1 LDISIGM
8 PTIFANLAASRSRH
22 ISSQKIAQLRLYFV
36 LLFWFLLPFQIQNL
50 HAENPGS
57 VANLIGDQDAVL
69 VADHQGRIIVSK
81 NADKKL
87 IPASTLKILT
97 SLVAMHYLGPDYR
110 FTTEFYLDNDS
121 NLKIK
126 GYGDPL
132 LTSEILEEISKAL
145 GSRLDAEHKKI
156 KDIVLDDSYF
166 KQPIII
172 PGISPSSQ
180 PYDAPNGALCA
191 NFNTVYFKRLENG
204 KYVSAEEQT
213 PLLPFALRKVRESKL
228 TVGRIVFSHKESE
241 NTLYF
246 GHLFKYFLE
255 KQGIKSN
262 GSIRLGRVNKEN
274 DRLVFKYISGF
285 SIKEII
291 SKLLEHSNNFMANQ
305 LLISAGTKPYGPPG
319 TLDKGVL
326 AALNYTKNVL
336 KIDYISIIE
345 GSGIS
350 RQNRISANSLHK
362 ILEKF
367 EPYHELMHN
376 SGREFYKTG
385 TLDGISTRAGYIRNE
400 KGGLYRFVVLINT
413 QGKSAKPIMNRLLK
427 VLK

>member
-1 LDISIGM
+1 MNRKTLPI
-8 PTIFANLAASRSRH
+8 
-22 ISSQKIAQLRLYFV
+22 YFV
-36 LLFWFLLPFQIQNL
+36 LLFWFLLACQIQNL
-50 HAENPGS
+50 YAENLGD

-69 VADHQGRIIVSK
+69 VANQQGGILLSK

-87 IPASTLKILT
+87 IPGSTLKILT
-97 SLVAMHYLGPDYR
+97 SLVAIHYLGTDYR
-110 FTTEFYLDNDS
+110 FITEFYLDNDS

-132 LTSEILEEISKAL
+132 LTSEILDEISKAL
-145 GSRLDAEHKKI
+145 GARLDAGHKKI
-156 KDIVLDDSYF
+156 KDIFLDDSYF

-172 PGISPSSQ
+172 PGITSSSQ

-191 NFNTVYFKRLENG
+191 NFNTVYFKHLENG

-213 PLLPFALRKVRESKL
+213 PLLPFALKKVRKSKL
-228 TVGRIVFSHKESE
+228 TKGRIVFSHKENE

-255 KQGIKSN
+255 KEGIKSN
-262 GSIRLGRVNKEN
+262 GKIKIGRVNKEN
-274 DRLVFKYISGF
+274 DSLLFRYASSF

-291 SKLLEHSNNFMANQ
+291 LKLLEHSNNFIANQ
-305 LLISAGTKPYGPPG
+305 LLIAAGTKLYGMPG

-326 AALNYTKNVL
+326 AASNYSENKL
-336 KIDYISIIE
+336 KIDNISIVE

-367 EPYHELMHN
+367 EPYHDLMRK
-376 SGREFYKTG
+376 SGRELYKTG
-385 TLDGISTRAGYIRNE
+385 TLDGINTRAGYIRDE
-400 KGGLYRFVVLINT
+400 KGRLYRFVVLINT
-413 QGKSAKPIMNRLLK
+413 PGKDTDAIMDNILRKILD
-427 VLK
+427 

>member
-1 LDISIGM
+1 VNRELLPI
-8 PTIFANLAASRSRH
+8 
-22 ISSQKIAQLRLYFV
+22 YFV
-36 LLFWFLLPFQIQNL
+36 LLFWFLLPWQIQNL
-50 HAENPGS
+50 HAENISS
-57 VANLIGDQDAVL
+57 VANLIGDQDAVII
-69 VADHQGRIIVSK
+69 ADHQGRILFTK

-97 SLVAMHYLGPDYR
+97 SLVAIHYLGPDYR

-156 KDIVLDDSYF
+156 KNIVLDDSYF

-172 PGISPSSQ
+172 PGITSSSQ

-191 NFNTVYFKRLENG
+191 NFNTVYFRRLENG

-213 PLLPFALRKVRESKL
+213 PLLPFALRKVKKSNLNR
-228 TVGRIVFSHKESE
+228 GRIVFSHIKNE
-241 NTLYF
+241 NTLYL
-246 GHLFKYFLE
+246 GHLLKYFLE
-255 KQGIKSN
+255 KEGVESN
-262 GSIRLGRVNKEN
+262 GDISLGRVNKKN
-274 DRLVFKYISGF
+274 DELLF
-285 SIKEII
+285 SYTSSYLIKDII
-291 SKLLEHSNNFMANQ
+291 SKLLEHSNNFTANQ
-305 LLISAGTKPYGPPG
+305 LLIAAGAKLYGPPG

-326 AALNYTKNVL
+326 AAKNYAEKILNL
-336 KIDYISIIE
+336 KDLSIVE

-350 RQNRISANSLHK
+350 RKNRISAKSLHK
-362 ILEKF
+362 TIEAF
-367 EPYHELMHN
+367 IPYHNLMQKKE
-376 SGREFYKTG
+376 REFYKTG
-385 TLDGISTRAGYIRNE
+385 TLKDINTRVGYIRGNKE
-400 KGGLYRFVVLINT
+400 ELYSFVVMINT
-413 QGKSAKPIMNRLLK
+413 PGKSAEPIMNRLLK

>member
-1 LDISIGM
+1 VNREPLPIY
-8 PTIFANLAASRSRH
+8 
-22 ISSQKIAQLRLYFV
+22 LYFV

-50 HAENPGS
+50 HAENIGS

-145 GSRLDAEHKKI
+145 GSSLDAEHKKI

-166 KQPIII
+166 KQPITI

-180 PYDAPNGALCA
+180 PYDAPIGALCA

-213 PLLPFALRKVRESKL
+213 PLLPFALRKVKKSKMAM
-228 TVGRIVFSHKESE
+228 GRIVFSHKESE

-262 GSIRLGRVNKEN
+262 GSIRLGRVNKD
-274 DRLVFKYISGF
+274 DRLVFKYMSGF

-305 LLISAGTKPYGPPG
+305 LLIAAGAKLYGSPG
-319 TLDKGVL
+319 TLDKGILV
-326 AALNYTKNVL
+326 AKDYAKKMLNVKDL
-336 KIDYISIIE
+336 CIIE

-367 EPYHELMHN
+367 EPYHKLMHK

-413 QGKSAKPIMNRLLK
+413 QGKSAESIMNSLLK

>member
-1 LDISIGM
+1 M
-8 PTIFANLAASRSRH
+8 
-22 ISSQKIAQLRLYFV
+22 
-36 LLFWFLLPFQIQNL
+36 
-50 HAENPGS
+50 
-57 VANLIGDQDAVL
+57 ANLIGDQDAVL

-87 IPASTLKILT
+87 IPASTLKTLT

-172 PGISPSSQ
+172 PGISSSSQ

-213 PLLPFALRKVRESKL
+213 PLLPFALRKVRKSKP
-228 TVGRIVFSHKESE
+228 TMGRVVLSHKESE

-262 GSIRLGRVNKEN
+262 GSIRLGRVNKD
-274 DRLVFKYISGF
+274 DRLVFKYVSGF
-285 SIKEII
+285 SIKKII
-291 SKLLEHSNNFMANQ
+291 SKLLEHSNNFTANQ
-305 LLISAGTKPYGPPG
+305 LLIAAGAKLYGSPG
-319 TLDKGVL
+319 TLDNGVL
-326 AALNYTKNVL
+326 AAKNYAEKILDL
-336 KIDYISIIE
+336 KDLCIVE

-350 RQNRISANSLHK
+350 RQNRISAKSLHK
-362 ILEKF
+362 IIKAF
-367 EPYHELMHN
+367 RSYHNLMQKKG
-376 SGREFYKTG
+376 SEFYKTG
-385 TLDGISTRAGYIRNE
+385 TLKDISTRVGYIKSN
-400 KGGLYRFVVLINT
+400 KGELYSFVVMINT
-413 QGKSAKPIMNRLLK
+413 PGKTTEVIMDMLLK
-427 VLK
+427 IL

>member
-1 LDISIGM
+1 MNRKPLPIY
-8 PTIFANLAASRSRH
+8 
-22 ISSQKIAQLRLYFV
+22 LYFV

-50 HAENPGS
+50 HAENIGS

-172 PGISPSSQ
+172 PGISSSSQ

-213 PLLPFALRKVRESKL
+213 PLLPFALRKVRKSKP
-228 TVGRIVFSHKESE
+228 TMGRVVLSHKESE

-262 GSIRLGRVNKEN
+262 GSIRLGRVNKD
-274 DRLVFKYISGF
+274 DRLVFKYMSGF

-305 LLISAGTKPYGPPG
+305 LLIAAGAKLYGSPG
-319 TLDKGVL
+319 TLDKGILV
-326 AALNYTKNVL
+326 AKNYAKKMLNVKNL
-336 KIDYISIIE
+336 CIIE

-367 EPYHELMHN
+367 EPYHKLMHK

-413 QGKSAKPIMNRLLK
+413 QGKSAESIMNSLLK

>member
-1 LDISIGM
+1 MRIKPESIILSK
-8 PTIFANLAASRSRH
+8 PAIF
-22 ISSQKIAQLRLYFV
+22 FT
-36 LLFWFLLPFQIQNL
+36 LLFWFLLHFQIQNL

-69 VADHQGRIIVSK
+69 VADHQGGIIVSK

-145 GSRLDAEHKKI
+145 GSRLEAEHKKI

-166 KQPIII
+166 KQPITI

-213 PLLPFALRKVRESKL
+213 PLLPFALRKVRKSKP
-228 TVGRIVFSHKESE
+228 TMGRVVFSHKESE

-262 GSIRLGRVNKEN
+262 GSIRLERVNK
-274 DRLVFKYISGF
+274 DDKLVFKYMSGF

-305 LLISAGTKPYGPPG
+305 LLIAAGAKLYGSPG

-326 AALNYTKNVL
+326 AAKNYAEKILNL
-336 KIDYISIIE
+336 KDLCIVE

-350 RQNRISANSLHK
+350 RKNRISTKSLYK
-362 ILEKF
+362 TIEAF
-367 EPYHELMHN
+367 IPYHNLMQKK
-376 SGREFYKTG
+376 GREYYKTG
-385 TLDGISTRAGYIRNE
+385 TLDGISTRVGYIRSN
-400 KGGLYRFVVLINT
+400 KGELYSFVVMINT
-413 QGKSAKPIMNRLLK
+413 PGKTTEVIMDMLLK
-427 VLK
+427 IL

>member
-1 LDISIGM
+1 MRIKPESIILSK
-8 PTIFANLAASRSRH
+8 PTIF
-22 ISSQKIAQLRLYFV
+22 FT

-50 HAENPGS
+50 RAENLS
-57 VANLIGDQDAVL
+57 DVANLIGDYDAVL

-97 SLVAMHYLGPDYR
+97 SLLAMHYLGQDYR
-110 FTTEFYLDNDS
+110 FTTEFYLDNNS
-121 NLKIK
+121 NFKIK

-132 LTSEILEEISKAL
+132 LTSEILEKISKAL
-145 GSRLDAEHKKI
+145 GSRLDTEHKKI

-166 KQPIII
+166 RQPVII
-172 PGISPSSQ
+172 PGISPSLQ

-213 PLLPFALRKVRESKL
+213 PLLPFALQKVRKSKPIM
-228 TVGRIVFSHKESE
+228 GRIVFSHKESE

-262 GSIRLGRVNKEN
+262 GSIRSGRVNKEN
-274 DRLVFKYISGF
+274 DRLVFKYVSSF

-291 SKLLEHSNNFMANQ
+291 SKLLEHSNNFTANQ
-305 LLISAGTKPYGPPG
+305 LLITAGAKLYGSPG
-319 TLDKGVL
+319 TLEKGVL
-326 AALNYTKNVL
+326 AAKNYAEKILNLKNLCIV
-336 KIDYISIIE
+336 E

-350 RQNRISANSLHK
+350 RKNRISANSLHK

-367 EPYHELMHN
+367 EPYHKLMHK

-385 TLDGISTRAGYIRNE
+385 TLKDINTRVGYIRSN
-400 KGGLYRFVVLINT
+400 KGELYSFVIMINT
-413 QGKSAKPIMNRLLK
+413 PGKTTKVIMDMLLK
-427 VLK
+427 IL

>member
-1 LDISIGM
+1 VPNSVLLILTFLQNSEPRTVNRKPLLIS
-8 PTIFANLAASRSRH
+8 
-22 ISSQKIAQLRLYFV
+22 LYFV

-50 HAENPGS
+50 HAENIDS

-69 VADHQGRIIVSK
+69 VTDHQGRIIVSK

-172 PGISPSSQ
+172 PGISSSSQ

-213 PLLPFALRKVRESKL
+213 PLLSFSLRKVKKSKMAM
-228 TVGRIVFSHKESE
+228 GRIVFSHKESK

-262 GSIRLGRVNKEN
+262 GSIRPGRVNKEN
-274 DRLVFKYISGF
+274 DRLVFKYISDF

-291 SKLLEHSNNFMANQ
+291 SKLLEHSNNFTANQ
-305 LLISAGTKPYGPPG
+305 LFIAAGAKLYGSPG
-319 TLDKGVL
+319 TLDKAVL
-326 AALNYTKNVL
+326 AAKDYAKKILDLKNLCIV
-336 KIDYISIIE
+336 E

-350 RQNRISANSLHK
+350 RKNRISAKSLYK
-362 ILEKF
+362 TIEAF
-367 EPYHELMHN
+367 IPYHNLMQKKE
-376 SGREFYKTG
+376 REFYKTG
-385 TLDGISTRAGYIRNE
+385 TLKDINTRVGYIKSN
-400 KGGLYRFVVLINT
+400 KGELYSFVVMINT
-413 QGKSAKPIMNRLLK
+413 PGKTTEVIIDMLLK
-427 VLK
+427 IL

>member
-1 LDISIGM
+1 M
-8 PTIFANLAASRSRH
+8 
-22 ISSQKIAQLRLYFV
+22 
-36 LLFWFLLPFQIQNL
+36 LPFQIQNL
-50 HAENPGS
+50 HAENLGS

-97 SLVAMHYLGPDYR
+97 SLVAMHYLGPNYR

-132 LTSEILEEISKAL
+132 LTSEILEEISKTL
-145 GSRLDAEHKKI
+145 GSRLEAERKKI

-166 KQPIII
+166 KQPITI
-172 PGISPSSQ
+172 PGISSSSQ

-213 PLLPFALRKVRESKL
+213 PLLPFALRKVRKSKP
-228 TVGRIVFSHKESE
+228 TMGRVVLSHKESE

-262 GSIRLGRVNKEN
+262 GSIRLGRVNK
-274 DRLVFKYISGF
+274 DDKLVFKYMSGF

-305 LLISAGTKPYGPPG
+305 LLIYAGTKLYGPPG

-367 EPYHELMHN
+367 EPYHKLMHK

-385 TLDGISTRAGYIRNE
+385 TLDGISTRVGYIKSN
-400 KGGLYRFVVLINT
+400 KGELYSFVVMINT
-413 QGKSAKPIMNRLLK
+413 PGKTTEVIMDMLLK
-427 VLK
+427 IL

>member
-1 LDISIGM
+1 VSRKLL
-8 PTIFANLAASRSRH
+8 PIF
-22 ISSQKIAQLRLYFV
+22 FTF
-36 LLFWFLLPFQIQNL
+36 LFCFLLPCQIQTL
-50 HAENPGS
+50 HAENLID
-57 VANLIGDQDAVL
+57 VVNLIGDHDAIL
-69 VADHQGRIIVSK
+69 VADHKGRIIVSK

-145 GSRLDAEHKKI
+145 GSRLDAGQKKI

-172 PGISPSSQ
+172 PGITSSSQ

-191 NFNTVYFKRLENG
+191 NFNTVYFRRLKNG
-204 KYVSAEEQT
+204 KYVTAEEQT
-213 PLLPFALRKVRESKL
+213 PLLPFALRKVRKSKL
-228 TVGRIVFSHKESE
+228 TMGRAVLSHKESE

-262 GSIRLGRVNKEN
+262 GCIRLGRVSKEN

-285 SIKEII
+285 SIKKII

-305 LLISAGTKPYGPPG
+305 LLISAGTKLYGPTG

-326 AALNYTKNVL
+326 AAKNYAEKILDL
-336 KIDYISIIE
+336 KDLSIVE

-350 RQNRISANSLHK
+350 RKNRISASSLHK

-367 EPYHELMHN
+367 EPYHELMHK
-376 SGREFYKTG
+376 SGRELYKTG
-385 TLDGISTRAGYIRNE
+385 TLKDISTRVGYIKSN
-400 KGGLYRFVVLINT
+400 KGELYSFVVMINT
-413 QGKSAKPIMNRLLK
+413 PGKSAEPIMNLLRMISN
-427 VLK
+427 

>member
-1 LDISIGM
+1 M
-8 PTIFANLAASRSRH
+8 
-22 ISSQKIAQLRLYFV
+22 
-36 LLFWFLLPFQIQNL
+36 LPFQIQNL
-50 HAENPGS
+50 HAENIGS

-97 SLVAMHYLGPDYR
+97 SLVAMHYLGPNYR

-145 GSRLDAEHKKI
+145 GSRLEAEHKKI

-166 KQPIII
+166 KQPITI

-191 NFNTVYFKRLENG
+191 NFNTVYFKRLKNG

-213 PLLPFALRKVRESKL
+213 PLLPFALRKVRKSKP
-228 TVGRIVFSHKESE
+228 TMGRVVLSHKESD

-255 KQGIKSN
+255 KQDIKSN
-262 GSIRLGRVNKEN
+262 GSIRLGRVNKD
-274 DRLVFKYISGF
+274 DRLVFKYMSGF

-305 LLISAGTKPYGPPG
+305 LLVAAGAKSYGSPG

-326 AALNYTKNVL
+326 AAKNYAEKILNL
-336 KIDYISIIE
+336 KDLCIVE

-350 RQNRISANSLHK
+350 RKNRISTKSLYK
-362 ILEKF
+362 TIEAF
-367 EPYHELMHN
+367 IPYHNLMQKK
-376 SGREFYKTG
+376 GREYYKTG
-385 TLDGISTRAGYIRNE
+385 TLKDISTRVGYIRSN
-400 KGGLYRFVVLINT
+400 KGELYSFVVMINT
-413 QGKSAKPIMNRLLK
+413 PGKTTEVIMDMLLK
-427 VLK
+427 IL

>member
-1 LDISIGM
+1 MLC
-8 PTIFANLAASRSRH
+8 
-22 ISSQKIAQLRLYFV
+22 
-36 LLFWFLLPFQIQNL
+36 FQIQNL
-50 HAENPGS
+50 HAENLS
-57 VANLIGDQDAVL
+57 DVASLIGDHDAVL

-97 SLVAMHYLGPDYR
+97 SLVAIHYLGQDYR

-132 LTSEILEEISKAL
+132 LTSEILEKISKAL

-172 PGISPSSQ
+172 PGITSSSQ

-204 KYVSAEEQT
+204 KYISAEEQT
-213 PLLPFALRKVRESKL
+213 PLLPFALRKVRKSKP
-228 TVGRIVFSHKESE
+228 TMGRIVLSHKESE

-255 KQGIKSN
+255 KQGIKSK
-262 GSIRLGRVNKEN
+262 GIIRPGRVNKD

-291 SKLLEHSNNFMANQ
+291 SKLLEHSNNFTANQ
-305 LLISAGTKPYGPPG
+305 LFIAAGAKLYGSPG
-319 TLDKGVL
+319 TLDKGIL
-326 AALNYTKNVL
+326 AALNYTKNIL

-367 EPYHELMHN
+367 EPYHELMHK

-385 TLDGISTRAGYIRNE
+385 TLDGISTRAGYINNE

-413 QGKSAKPIMNRLLK
+413 QGKSTEPIMNLLRK
-427 VLK
+427 IL

>member
-1 LDISIGM
+1 M
-8 PTIFANLAASRSRH
+8 PG
-22 ISSQKIAQLRLYFV
+22 
-36 LLFWFLLPFQIQNL
+36 QIQNL
-50 HAENPGS
+50 HAENLS
-57 VANLIGDQDAVL
+57 DVANLIGDQDAVL
-69 VADHQGRIIVSK
+69 VADQRGRILFSK

-110 FTTEFYLDNDS
+110 FTTEFYIDNDS

-132 LTSEILEEISKAL
+132 LTSEILEEISRAI
-145 GSRLDAEHKKI
+145 GSRLDSEHKKI
-156 KDIVLDDSYF
+156 KNIVLDDSYF

-172 PGISPSSQ
+172 PGITSSSQ

-204 KYVSAEEQT
+204 KYASAEEQT
-213 PLLPFALRKVRESKL
+213 PLLPFALRKIKKSKL
-228 TVGRIVFSHKESE
+228 TMGRIVFSHKENE
-241 NTLYF
+241 NTLYL
-246 GHLFKYFLE
+246 GHLLKYFLE

-262 GSIRLGRVNKEN
+262 GNIRHGRVNKEN
-274 DRLVFKYISGF
+274 DILVFKYISIF

-291 SKLLEHSNNFMANQ
+291 SKLLEHSNNFIANQ
-305 LLISAGTKPYGPPG
+305 LLISAGTKRYGLPG

-336 KIDYISIIE
+336 NIDNISIIE

-350 RQNRISANSLHK
+350 RQNKISANSLHK

-367 EPYHELMHN
+367 EPYHELMHK
-376 SGREFYKTG
+376 SGRKFYKTG
-385 TLDGISTRAGYIRNE
+385 TLNGIKTRAGYIRNE
-400 KGGLYRFVVLINT
+400 KKELYHFVVLINT
-413 QGKSAKPIMNRLLK
+413 PGKSAELIMNRILK

>member
-1 LDISIGM
+1 MCSIICPYM
-8 PTIFANLAASRSRH
+8 RIKPESIILSKPVIF
-22 ISSQKIAQLRLYFV
+22 FT
-36 LLFWFLLPFQIQNL
+36 LLFWFLLHFQIQNL
-50 HAENPGS
+50 HAENIRS
-57 VANLIGDQDAVL
+57 VVNLIGDQDAVL

-97 SLVAMHYLGPDYR
+97 SLVAMHYLGQDYR

-145 GSRLDAEHKKI
+145 GSRLDAEYKKI

-213 PLLPFALRKVRESKL
+213 PLLPFALRKIKKSKL
-228 TVGRIVFSHKESE
+228 SMERIVLSHKESE

-262 GSIRLGRVNKEN
+262 GSVRLGRVNKEN
-274 DRLVFKYISGF
+274 DRLVFKYVSGF

-291 SKLLEHSNNFMANQ
+291 SKLLEYSNNFMANQ
-305 LLISAGTKPYGPPG
+305 LLIAAGAKLYGSPG

-326 AALNYTKNVL
+326 AAKNYAEKILNLKNLCIV
-336 KIDYISIIE
+336 E

-350 RQNRISANSLHK
+350 RKNRISAKSLYK
-362 ILEKF
+362 TVKAFIS
-367 EPYHELMHN
+367 YHNLMQKKE
-376 SGREFYKTG
+376 REFYKTG
-385 TLDGISTRAGYIRNE
+385 TLKDINTRAGYIKSN
-400 KGGLYRFVVLINT
+400 KGELYSFVVMINT
-413 QGKSAKPIMNRLLK
+413 PGKTTEVIMGMLLK
-427 VLK
+427 IL

>member
-1 LDISIGM
+1 MKPKHL
-8 PTIFANLAASRSRH
+8 PT
-22 ISSQKIAQLRLYFV
+22 YFV
-36 LLFWFLLPFQIQNL
+36 LLFWFLLSCQIQNL
-50 HAENPGS
+50 HAENLS
-57 VANLIGDQDAVL
+57 DVTNLIGDQDAVL
-69 VADHQGRIIVSK
+69 VADQHGRILLSK

-97 SLVAMHYLGPDYR
+97 SLLAMHYLGQDYR
-110 FTTEFYLDNDS
+110 FTTEFYIDNDS

-132 LTSEILEEISKAL
+132 LTSEILEAISKAL
-145 GSRLDAEHKKI
+145 GSRLDTRHKNI

-172 PGISPSSQ
+172 PGITLTAQ
-180 PYDAPNGALCA
+180 PYNAPNGALCA

-204 KYVSAEEQT
+204 DYASAEEQT
-213 PLLPFALRKVRESKL
+213 PLLPFVLRKIKKSKL
-228 TVGRIVFSHKESE
+228 TMGRVVFSHKENE
-241 NTLYF
+241 HALYF

-255 KQGIKSN
+255 KQGVEFN
-262 GSIRLGRVNKEN
+262 GKIRHGRVNKEN
-274 DRLVFKYISGF
+274 DILVFKYISIF

-305 LLISAGTKPYGPPG
+305 LLISTGTKVYGQPG

-336 KIDYISIIE
+336 NIDDISIIE

-350 RQNRISANSLHK
+350 RQNRVSANSLHK

-367 EPYHELMHN
+367 EPYYKLMHK
-376 SGREFYKTG
+376 SGRKFYKTG
-385 TLDGISTRAGYIRNE
+385 TLDGINTRAGYLRNE
-400 KGGLYRFVVLINT
+400 KGELYHFVVLINT
-413 QGKSAKPIMNRLLK
+413 PGRSAELIMNRLLG
-427 VLK
+427 LNWGNEN

>member
-1 LDISIGM
+1 MRIKPESIILSK
-8 PTIFANLAASRSRH
+8 PVIF
-22 ISSQKIAQLRLYFV
+22 FT
-36 LLFWFLLPFQIQNL
+36 LLFWFLLPLQIQNL
-50 HAENPGS
+50 HAENLCS

-69 VADHQGRIIVSK
+69 VADHQGRIMVSK

-166 KQPIII
+166 KQPITI
-172 PGISPSSQ
+172 PGISLSSQ

-213 PLLPFALRKVRESKL
+213 PLLPFALRKVKKSKMAM
-228 TVGRIVFSHKESE
+228 GRIVLFHKESE

-262 GSIRLGRVNKEN
+262 GSIGLGRVNKEN
-274 DRLVFKYISGF
+274 DRLIFKYVSGF
-285 SIKEII
+285 SIKKII
-291 SKLLEHSNNFMANQ
+291 SKLLEHSNNFTANQ
-305 LLISAGTKPYGPPG
+305 LLIAAGAKLYGSPG

-326 AALNYTKNVL
+326 AVKNYAEKILNLKNLCIV
-336 KIDYISIIE
+336 E

-350 RQNRISANSLHK
+350 RKNRISANSLYK

-367 EPYHELMHN
+367 EPYHELMHK

-385 TLDGISTRAGYIRNE
+385 TLDGINTRAGYIRSE
-400 KGGLYRFVVLINT
+400 KNGLYRFVVLINT
-413 QGKSAKPIMNRLLK
+413 QGKSAEPVINLLRMI
-427 VLK
+427 LN

>member
-1 LDISIGM
+1 M
-8 PTIFANLAASRSRH
+8 
-22 ISSQKIAQLRLYFV
+22 V
-36 LLFWFLLPFQIQNL
+36 
-50 HAENPGS
+50 
-57 VANLIGDQDAVL
+57 NLIGDQDAVF
-69 VADHQGRIIVSK
+69 VVDQHGKIIVSK
-81 NADKKL
+81 NADKEL

-97 SLVAMHYLGPDYR
+97 SLVAMHYLGPDFR

-132 LTSEILEEISKAL
+132 LTSEIIEEISQAL

-166 KQPIII
+166 KQPSII
-172 PGISPSSQ
+172 PGISSSSQ
-180 PYDAPNGALCA
+180 PYDAPNGAVCA
-191 NFNTVYFKRLENG
+191 NFNTVYFKCLENG

-213 PLLPFALRKVRESKL
+213 PLLPFALKKVRKSKL
-228 TVGRIVFSHKESE
+228 TMGRIVFSHKKSE

-262 GSIRLGRVNKEN
+262 GGIRLGRVNK
-274 DRLVFKYISGF
+274 DDILLFKYISGF

-305 LLISAGTKPYGPPG
+305 LVIAAGAKLYGSPG

-326 AALNYTKNVL
+326 AAKNYAKKVLNL
-336 KIDYISIIE
+336 KELCIVE

-350 RQNRISANSLHK
+350 RKNRISAKSLYK
-362 ILEKF
+362 TIEAF
-367 EPYHELMHN
+367 IPYHNLMQKKE
-376 SGREFYKTG
+376 REFYKTG
-385 TLDGISTRAGYIRNE
+385 TLKDINTRVGYIKSNHGE
-400 KGGLYRFVVLINT
+400 LYSFIVMINT
-413 QGKSAKPIMNRLLK
+413 PGKTTEVIMDMLLK
-427 VLK
+427 IL

>member
-1 LDISIGM
+1 LHV
-8 PTIFANLAASRSRH
+8 R
-22 ISSQKIAQLRLYFV
+22 LRCFLKKTHFKKLWAVNRKPLLIYLYFV

-50 HAENPGS
+50 HAENLGS
-57 VANLIGDQDAVL
+57 VANLIGDQDAIL
-69 VADHQGRIIVSK
+69 VADHRGRIIVSK

-110 FTTEFYLDNDS
+110 FNTEFYLDNHS

-132 LTSEILEEISKAL
+132 LTSEILEGISKAL

-172 PGISPSSQ
+172 PGISLSLQ

-213 PLLPFALRKVRESKL
+213 PLLLFALRKVRKSKL
-228 TVGRIVFSHKESE
+228 AMGRVVLSHKESE
-241 NTLYF
+241 NTFYF

-255 KQGIKSN
+255 KQDIKSN

-274 DRLVFKYISGF
+274 DRLVFKYVSDF

-305 LLISAGTKPYGPPG
+305 LLIATGAKLYGPPG
-319 TLDKGVL
+319 TLDKAVL

-336 KIDYISIIE
+336 KIDCISIIE

-350 RQNRISANSLHK
+350 RQNRFSANSLYK

-367 EPYHELMHN
+367 EPYHELMHK
-376 SGREFYKTG
+376 SDKKFYKTG
-385 TLDGISTRAGYIRNE
+385 TLDGISTRAGYIRKE
-400 KGGLYRFVVLINT
+400 KGRLYRFVVLINT
-413 QGKSAKPIMNRLLK
+413 PGKTTDVIMDMLLK
-427 VLK
+427 IL

>member
-1 LDISIGM
+1 M
-8 PTIFANLAASRSRH
+8 
-22 ISSQKIAQLRLYFV
+22 
-36 LLFWFLLPFQIQNL
+36 LPFQIQNL
-50 HAENPGS
+50 HAENIGS

-69 VADHQGRIIVSK
+69 VADHQGGIIVSK

-145 GSRLDAEHKKI
+145 GSRLEAEHKKI

-172 PGISPSSQ
+172 PGISSSSQ

-213 PLLPFALRKVRESKL
+213 PLLPFALRKVKKSKMAM
-228 TVGRIVFSHKESE
+228 GRIVFSHKESE

-262 GSIRLGRVNKEN
+262 GNIRLGRVNKEN

-291 SKLLEHSNNFMANQ
+291 SKLLEHSNNFTANQ
-305 LLISAGTKPYGPPG
+305 LLISAGTKLYGLPG

-336 KIDYISIIE
+336 KIDCISIIE

-367 EPYHELMHN
+367 EPYHKLMHK

-385 TLDGISTRAGYIRNE
+385 TLDGISTRVGYIRNE
-400 KGGLYRFVVLINT
+400 KNGLYRFVVLINT
-413 QGKSAKPIMNRLLK
+413 QGKSAEPVMNRLLK

>member
-1 LDISIGM
+1 MRSFITSK
-8 PTIFANLAASRSRH
+8 PAIF
-22 ISSQKIAQLRLYFV
+22 FT
-36 LLFWFLLPFQIQNL
+36 LLFWFLLPGQIQNL
-50 HAENPGS
+50 HAENIGD
-57 VANLIGDQDAVL
+57 VENLIGDQDAVL
-69 VADHQGRIIVSK
+69 VADRQGRILLSK
-81 NADKKL
+81 NIDKKL

-97 SLVAMHYLGPDYR
+97 SLAAMHYLGPDYR

-145 GSRLDAEHKKI
+145 SARLDAEHKKI
-156 KDIVLDDSYF
+156 KDVVLDGSYF

-172 PGISPSSQ
+172 PGIASSSQ

-204 KYVSAEEQT
+204 KYVSAEAQT
-213 PLLPFALRKVRESKL
+213 PLLPFALRKVKKSKL
-228 TVGRIVFSHKESE
+228 TMGRVAFSLKENE

-255 KQGIKSN
+255 KKGIKSN
-262 GSIRLGRVNKEN
+262 GGIRLGRVNKEN
-274 DRLVFKYISGF
+274 DRLLFKYISGF

-291 SKLLEHSNNFMANQ
+291 SKLLEHSNNFTANQ
-305 LLISAGTKPYGPPG
+305 LLIAAGAKLYGPPG

-326 AALNYTKNVL
+326 AAKDYAKKILNL
-336 KIDYISIIE
+336 KDLCIVE

-350 RQNRISANSLHK
+350 RKNRVSAKSLYK
-362 ILEKF
+362 TIEAF
-367 EPYHELMHN
+367 IPYHNLMQKKE
-376 SGREFYKTG
+376 REFYKTG
-385 TLDGISTRAGYIRNE
+385 TLKDINTRVGYIKSN
-400 KGGLYRFVVLINT
+400 KGELYSFVVMINT
-413 QGKSAKPIMNRLLK
+413 PGKNTDAIMDMLRNL
-427 VLK
+427 

>member
-1 LDISIGM
+1 MFSEKNSFKKTVNCKPLPIY
-8 PTIFANLAASRSRH
+8 
-22 ISSQKIAQLRLYFV
+22 LYFV

-50 HAENPGS
+50 HAENLGS

-97 SLVAMHYLGPDYR
+97 SLVAMHYLGPNYR

-145 GSRLDAEHKKI
+145 GSRLEAEHKKI

-166 KQPIII
+166 KQPITI

-191 NFNTVYFKRLENG
+191 NFNTVYFKRLKNG

-213 PLLPFALRKVRESKL
+213 PLLPFALRKVRKSKP
-228 TVGRIVFSHKESE
+228 TMGRVVLSHKESE

-255 KQGIKSN
+255 KQDIKSN
-262 GSIRLGRVNKEN
+262 GSIRLGRVNKD
-274 DRLVFKYISGF
+274 DRLVFKYMSGF

-305 LLISAGTKPYGPPG
+305 LLIAAGAKLYGSPG
-319 TLDKGVL
+319 TLDKGILV
-326 AALNYTKNVL
+326 AKDYTKKMLNVKDL
-336 KIDYISIIE
+336 CIIE

-367 EPYHELMHN
+367 EPYHKLMHK

-385 TLDGISTRAGYIRNE
+385 TLDGISTRVGYIRNE
-400 KGGLYRFVVLINT
+400 KNGLYRFVVLINT
-413 QGKSAKPIMNRLLK
+413 QEKSAEPIMNLLRK
-427 VLK
+427 IL

>member
-1 LDISIGM
+1 VNRKHLPI
-8 PTIFANLAASRSRH
+8 
-22 ISSQKIAQLRLYFV
+22 YFV

-50 HAENPGS
+50 HAENIDS
-57 VANLIGDQDAVL
+57 VANLIGDQDAIL
-69 VADHQGRIIVSK
+69 VADHQGRMIVSK

-97 SLVAMHYLGPDYR
+97 SLVSMHYLGPDYR

-145 GSRLDAEHKKI
+145 DSRLDAEHKNV

-172 PGISPSSQ
+172 PGISSSLQ

-213 PLLPFALRKVRESKL
+213 PLLPFALRKAIKSKL
-228 TVGRIVFSHKESE
+228 TMGRVVLSHKESE
-241 NTLYF
+241 NALYF
-246 GHLFKYFLE
+246 GYLFKYFLE
-255 KQGIKSN
+255 KQGIKFN
-262 GSIRLGRVNKEN
+262 GSIRLGSVNKEN
-274 DRLVFKYISGF
+274 NRLVFKYVSDF
-285 SIKEII
+285 SIKKII
-291 SKLLEHSNNFMANQ
+291 SKLLEHSNNFIANQ
-305 LLISAGTKPYGPPG
+305 LLIATGAKLYGPPG

-326 AALNYTKNVL
+326 AAKNYAENILNL
-336 KIDYISIIE
+336 KDLSIVE
-345 GSGIS
+345 GAGIS
-350 RQNRISANSLHK
+350 RKNRISAKSLYK
-362 ILEKF
+362 TIEAF
-367 EPYHELMHN
+367 IPYHNLMQKKE
-376 SGREFYKTG
+376 REFYKTG
-385 TLDGISTRAGYIRNE
+385 TLKDINTRAGYIKSNKE
-400 KGGLYRFVVLINT
+400 ELYSFVVMINT
-413 QGKSAKPIMNRLLK
+413 PGKTTETIMEMMLKILL
-427 VLK
+427 

>member
-1 LDISIGM
+1 MRIKPESIILSK
-8 PTIFANLAASRSRH
+8 PAIF
-22 ISSQKIAQLRLYFV
+22 FT
-36 LLFWFLLPFQIQNL
+36 LLFLFLLPGQIQNL
-50 HAENPGS
+50 HAENLS
-57 VANLIGDQDAVL
+57 EVANFIGDQDAVL
-69 VADHQGRIIVSK
+69 VADQHGRILLSK
-81 NADKKL
+81 YSYKKL
-87 IPASTLKILT
+87 IPASSLKILA
-97 SLVAMHYLGPDYR
+97 SLLAIHYLCPDYR
-110 FTTEFYLDNDS
+110 FTTEFYLDNNS
-121 NLKIK
+121 NLIIK

-132 LTSEILEEISKAL
+132 VTSEILEEISKTL
-145 GSRLDAEHKKI
+145 GSMLDAEHKKI

-172 PGISPSSQ
+172 PGISSSSQ

-213 PLLPFALRKVRESKL
+213 PLLPFVLRRVKKSKL
-228 TVGRIVFSHKESE
+228 TMGRILLSHKENE

-246 GHLFKYFLE
+246 GHLLKYFLE

-262 GSIRLGRVNKEN
+262 GNIRHGRVNKKN

-305 LLISAGTKPYGPPG
+305 LLISAGTKLYGPPG

-336 KIDYISIIE
+336 NIDNICIVE

-367 EPYHELMHN
+367 EPYHELMHK

-400 KGGLYRFVVLINT
+400 KNGLYRFVVLINT
-413 QGKSAKPIMNRLLK
+413 PGKSAELIMNRLLN

>member
-1 LDISIGM
+1 MRIKPESIILSK
-8 PTIFANLAASRSRH
+8 PAIF
-22 ISSQKIAQLRLYFV
+22 FT
-36 LLFWFLLPFQIQNL
+36 LLFWFLPPFQIQNL
-50 HAENPGS
+50 HAENIGS
-57 VANLIGDQDAVL
+57 VANLVGDQDAVL
-69 VADHQGRIIVSK
+69 VADHQGGIIVSK

-145 GSRLDAEHKKI
+145 GSRLEAEHKKI

-166 KQPIII
+166 KQPITI

-213 PLLPFALRKVRESKL
+213 PLLPFALRKVRKSKP
-228 TVGRIVFSHKESE
+228 TMGRVVFSHKESE

-262 GSIRLGRVNKEN
+262 GSIRLGRVNKD
-274 DRLVFKYISGF
+274 DRLVFKYMSGF

-291 SKLLEHSNNFMANQ
+291 SKLLEHSNNFTANQ
-305 LLISAGTKPYGPPG
+305 LLIAAGAKSYGSPG
-319 TLDKGVL
+319 TLDKGILV
-326 AALNYTKNVL
+326 AKDYAKKMLNVKDL
-336 KIDYISIIE
+336 CIIE

-367 EPYHELMHN
+367 EPYHKLMHK

-413 QGKSAKPIMNRLLK
+413 PGKTTEVIMDMLLK
-427 VLK
+427 IL

>member
-1 LDISIGM
+1 MRIKPESIILSK
-8 PTIFANLAASRSRH
+8 PVIF
-22 ISSQKIAQLRLYFV
+22 FT
-36 LLFWFLLPFQIQNL
+36 LLFWFLLCFQIQNL
-50 HAENPGS
+50 HAENIGC
-57 VANLIGDQDAVL
+57 VVNLIGDHDAVL

-97 SLVAMHYLGPDYR
+97 SLVAIHYLGQDYR

-145 GSRLDAEHKKI
+145 GSRLDAEHEKI

-172 PGISPSSQ
+172 SGISPSSQ

-213 PLLPFALRKVRESKL
+213 PLLPFALRKIKKSKL
-228 TVGRIVFSHKESE
+228 SMERIVLSHKESE

-262 GSIRLGRVNKEN
+262 GSVRLGRVNKEN
-274 DRLVFKYISGF
+274 DRLVFKYVSGF

-291 SKLLEHSNNFMANQ
+291 SKLLEYSNNFMANQ
-305 LLISAGTKPYGPPG
+305 LLIAAGAKLYGSPG

-326 AALNYTKNVL
+326 AAKNYAEKILNLKNLCIV
-336 KIDYISIIE
+336 E

-350 RQNRISANSLHK
+350 RKNRISAKSLYK
-362 ILEKF
+362 TVKAFIS
-367 EPYHELMHN
+367 YHNLMQKKE
-376 SGREFYKTG
+376 REFYKTG
-385 TLDGISTRAGYIRNE
+385 TLKDINTRAGYIKSN
-400 KGGLYRFVVLINT
+400 KGELYSFVVMINT
-413 QGKSAKPIMNRLLK
+413 PGKTTEVIMGMLLK
-427 VLK
+427 IL

>member
-1 LDISIGM
+1 MRIKPESIILSK
-8 PTIFANLAASRSRH
+8 PAIF
-22 ISSQKIAQLRLYFV
+22 FT
-36 LLFWFLLPFQIQNL
+36 LLFCFLLLFQIQNL
-50 HAENPGS
+50 HAENIGS

-69 VADHQGRIIVSK
+69 VADHQGGIIVSK
-81 NADKKL
+81 NTDKKL

-166 KQPIII
+166 RQPITI
-172 PGISPSSQ
+172 PGISSSSQ

-213 PLLPFALRKVRESKL
+213 PLLPFALRKVRKSKL
-228 TVGRIVFSHKESE
+228 TTGRLVLSHKESE

-262 GSIRLGRVNKEN
+262 SSIRLGRVNKEN
-274 DRLVFKYISGF
+274 DRLVFKYVSGF

-305 LLISAGTKPYGPPG
+305 LLISAGTKLYGPPG

-326 AALNYTKNVL
+326 AAKNYAENILNL
-336 KIDYISIIE
+336 KDLCIVE

-350 RQNRISANSLHK
+350 RKNKISAKSLYK
-362 ILEKF
+362 TVEAF
-367 EPYHELMHN
+367 FPYHDLMQKKE
-376 SGREFYKTG
+376 REFYKTG
-385 TLDGISTRAGYIRNE
+385 TLKDINTRAGYIRNK

-413 QGKSAKPIMNRLLK
+413 QGKSAEPIMNRLLK

>member
-1 LDISIGM
+1 MNRELL
-8 PTIFANLAASRSRH
+8 PIF
-22 ISSQKIAQLRLYFV
+22 FTF
-36 LLFWFLLPFQIQNL
+36 LFWFLLFFQIQDIQ
-50 HAENPGS
+50 AEKLS
-57 VANLIGDQDAVL
+57 DVADLIGDQDAVL
-69 VADHQGRIIVSK
+69 VADQQGRILLSK

-97 SLVAMHYLGPDYR
+97 SLVAIHYLGPDYR

-145 GSRLDAEHKKI
+145 VSRLDAEHKKI

-172 PGISPSSQ
+172 PGITSSSQ

-191 NFNTVYFKRLENG
+191 NFNTVYFRRLENG

-228 TVGRIVFSHKESE
+228 TMGRIVFSHKKNE

-246 GHLFKYFLE
+246 GHLLKYFLE
-255 KQGIKSN
+255 KEGVESN
-262 GSIRLGRVNKEN
+262 GDIRLGRVNKEN
-274 DRLVFKYISGF
+274 DRLLFKYISGF

-291 SKLLEHSNNFMANQ
+291 SKLLEHSNNFTANQ
-305 LLISAGTKPYGPPG
+305 LLVAAGAKLYGPPG

-326 AALNYTKNVL
+326 AAKNYAEKILNL
-336 KIDYISIIE
+336 KDLSIVE

-350 RQNRISANSLHK
+350 RQNRTSANSLHK

-367 EPYHELMHN
+367 EPYHELMHK

-385 TLDGISTRAGYIRNE
+385 TLDGISTRVGYIRNE
-400 KGGLYRFVVLINT
+400 RGGLYRFVVMINT
-413 QGKSAKPIMNRLLK
+413 PGKNTDAIMDMLLK
-427 VLK
+427 IL

>member
-1 LDISIGM
+1 MNRKPLPIY
-8 PTIFANLAASRSRH
+8 L
-22 ISSQKIAQLRLYFV
+22 LYLYFV
-36 LLFWFLLPFQIQNL
+36 LLFWFLLLFQIQKL
-50 HAENPGS
+50 HAENLGS
-57 VANLIGDQDAVL
+57 VANLIGDQDAIL
-69 VADHQGRIIVSK
+69 VADHRGRMIVSK

-97 SLVAMHYLGPDYR
+97 SLVAMHYLGLDYR
-110 FTTEFYLDNDS
+110 FHTEFYLDNDS

-132 LTSEILEEISKAL
+132 LTSEILEEISKTF

-172 PGISPSSQ
+172 PGISLSSQ

-191 NFNTVYFKRLENG
+191 NFNTVYFKRVENG

-213 PLLPFALRKVRESKL
+213 PLLLFALRKVRKSKL
-228 TVGRIVFSHKESE
+228 TMGRVVLSHKESE
-241 NTLYF
+241 NALYF

-262 GSIRLGRVNKEN
+262 GGIRLGRVNKEN
-274 DRLVFKYISGF
+274 DRLVFKYVSGF

-305 LLISAGTKPYGPPG
+305 LLIATGAKLYGPPG

-336 KIDYISIIE
+336 KIDGISIIE

-350 RQNRISANSLHK
+350 RQNRISAKSLYK
-362 ILEKF
+362 TIEAF
-367 EPYHELMHN
+367 IPYHHLMQKKE
-376 SGREFYKTG
+376 REFYKTG
-385 TLDGISTRAGYIRNE
+385 TLKDINTRVGYIRSN
-400 KGGLYRFVVLINT
+400 KGEVYSFVVMINT
-413 QGKSAKPIMNRLLK
+413 PGKTTKVIMDMLLK
-427 VLK
+427 IL

>member
-1 LDISIGM
+1 VNRELLPI
-8 PTIFANLAASRSRH
+8 
-22 ISSQKIAQLRLYFV
+22 YFV
-36 LLFWFLLPFQIQNL
+36 LLFWFLLFFQIQDIQ
-50 HAENPGS
+50 AEKLS
-57 VANLIGDQDAVL
+57 DIADLIGDQDAVL
-69 VADHQGRIIVSK
+69 VADQQGRILLSK

-97 SLVAMHYLGPDYR
+97 SLVAIHYLGPDYR

-145 GSRLDAEHKKI
+145 GPRLDAGHKKI

-172 PGISPSSQ
+172 PGITSSSQ

-191 NFNTVYFKRLENG
+191 NFNTVYFRRLENG

-213 PLLPFALRKVRESKL
+213 PMLPFALRKVGKSKP
-228 TVGRIVFSHKESE
+228 TMGRIVFSHKESE

-255 KQGIKSN
+255 KEGIKSN
-262 GSIRLGRVNKEN
+262 GDIRLGRVNKEN
-274 DRLVFKYISGF
+274 DRLVFKYISIF

-305 LLISAGTKPYGPPG
+305 LLISAGTKPYRPPG

-336 KIDYISIIE
+336 NIDNISIIE

-350 RQNRISANSLHK
+350 RQNRSSANSLHK

-367 EPYHELMHN
+367 EHYYELMHK

-385 TLDGISTRAGYIRNE
+385 TLDGISTRVGYIRNE

-413 QGKSAKPIMNRLLK
+413 KGKSAEPIMNRLLK

>member
-1 LDISIGM
+1 MNRDPLPI
-8 PTIFANLAASRSRH
+8 
-22 ISSQKIAQLRLYFV
+22 YFV
-36 LLFWFLLPFQIQNL
+36 LLFWFLLPLQIQNL
-50 HAENPGS
+50 YAENLS
-57 VANLIGDQDAVL
+57 DVVNLIGDQDAVL
-69 VADHQGRIIVSK
+69 VVNQQGRILLSR

-97 SLVAMHYLGPDYR
+97 SLVVMHYLDPDYR
-110 FTTEFYLDNDS
+110 FTTEFYLDNNS

-172 PGISPSSQ
+172 PGISSSLQ

-213 PLLPFALRKVRESKL
+213 PLLPFALRKVGKSKV
-228 TVGRIVFSHKESE
+228 TTGRIVFSHKESE

-262 GSIRLGRVNKEN
+262 GRIRPGRVNKEN
-274 DRLVFKYISGF
+274 DRLVFKYVSGF
-285 SIKEII
+285 SVKEII

-305 LLISAGTKPYGPPG
+305 LLIAAGAKLYGSPG

-336 KIDYISIIE
+336 KINYISIIE

-367 EPYHELMHN
+367 ETYHKLMHK

-385 TLDGISTRAGYIRNE
+385 TLDSISTRAGYIRNE
-400 KGGLYRFVVLINT
+400 KGGLYRFVVMINT

-427 VLK
+427 ALK